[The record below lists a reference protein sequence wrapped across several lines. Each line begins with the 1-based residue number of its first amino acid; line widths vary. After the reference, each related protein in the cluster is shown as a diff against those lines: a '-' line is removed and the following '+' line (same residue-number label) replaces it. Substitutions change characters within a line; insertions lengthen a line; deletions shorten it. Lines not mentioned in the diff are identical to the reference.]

1 MRAQHLSFP
10 IQKAI
15 ALPLLILALVA
26 CQTKTH
32 RAETPPRQ
40 MPTGPIKNME
50 PAPQTPSQTAPAPTP
65 APQQPREE
73 APSPLPVGVAPKI
86 GLILGPGALRAY
98 GHVGVVQEFAKQ
110 KMPIHA
116 IAGIEMGAL
125 VAAIYANKGQPY
137 DVEWQMMKL
146 KESDLV
152 QKGLLS
158 GHAKPGD
165 VRSLSEFM
173 SIALSSN
180 RAENSKV
187 PFSCPALQMEKQQV
201 YIMSRGAFTE
211 MLPYCLAFPPLFK
224 PHQQN
229 VAGVLS
235 LKALIDA
242 VRARG
247 ATYVVY
253 VDLLSGPLKMDGAE
267 TETQV
272 LWSLA
277 AETLNRKE
285 KGVDYIL
292 RVPLKDYDLLDFN
305 KRREMIQKGQQSAQ
319 EASVQI
325 DKDLNL

>member
-1 MRAQHLSFP
+1 MATENSSSSHKNKKF
-10 IQKAI
+10 
-15 ALPLLILALVA
+15 LLTILALVFIA
-26 CQTKTH
+26 CQSRPTRT
-32 RAETPPRQ
+32 ETPPR
-40 MPTGPIKNME
+40 PG
-50 PAPQTPSQTAPAPTP
+50 PAPVPVKNAEPSVITP
-65 APQQPREE
+65 APVSPPVTLPKEE
-73 APSPLPVGVAPKI
+73 TPAAPLPVGVTPKI
-86 GLILGPGALRAY
+86 ALILGPGALRSYA
-98 GHVGVVQEFAKQ
+98 HVGVVQELAKQ

-158 GHAKPGD
+158 GQVKTGD
-165 VRSLSEFM
+165 VKALGEFM
-173 SIALSSN
+173 NIALSSS

-187 PFSCPALQMEKQQV
+187 PFACPALQLEKQQV
-201 YIMSRGAFTE
+201 YVMSRGAYTD

-224 PHQQN
+224 PYQQN

-235 LKALIDA
+235 LKAMVDA
-242 VRARG
+242 VRAKG
-247 ATYVVY
+247 ATYVIY
-253 VDLLSGPLKMDGAE
+253 VDLLSGPLKLNNAE
-267 TETQV
+267 TETHV

-277 AETLNRKE
+277 AESLNRKE
-285 KGVDYIL
+285 KGVDYII
-292 RVPLKDYDLLDFN
+292 RVPLRDYDLLDFN

-325 DKDLNL
+325 NKDLNL